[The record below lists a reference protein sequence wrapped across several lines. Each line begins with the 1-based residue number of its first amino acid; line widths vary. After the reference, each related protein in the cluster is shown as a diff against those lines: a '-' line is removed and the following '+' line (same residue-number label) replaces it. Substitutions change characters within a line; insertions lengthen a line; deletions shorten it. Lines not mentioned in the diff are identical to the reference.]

1 MNMPAANGI
10 RIHRNPRAAPRAEPY
25 GSARAR
31 ILNQAGFVA
40 AEEEISRWPGYA
52 ATPLHRLPGLAAK
65 LGVAALHYKDECGR
79 FGLKSFK
86 ALGGAYAVFRLLE
99 QGRRSAQW
107 RGTRRLAAADRRPLA

>member
-1 MNMPAANGI
+1 MNMAAANGI

-52 ATPLHRLPGLAAK
+52 ATPSRAARHGRGWS
-65 LGVAALHYKDECGR
+65 GVTA
-79 FGLKSFK
+79 
-86 ALGGAYAVFRLLE
+86 
-99 QGRRSAQW
+99 
-107 RGTRRLAAADRRPLA
+107 